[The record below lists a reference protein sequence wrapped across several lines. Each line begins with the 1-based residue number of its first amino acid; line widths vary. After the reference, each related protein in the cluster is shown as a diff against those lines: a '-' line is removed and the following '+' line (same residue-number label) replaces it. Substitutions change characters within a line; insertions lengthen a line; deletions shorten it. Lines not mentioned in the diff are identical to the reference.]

1 MSCLFVSDPLLL
13 HGVFAHGAA
22 GVIMLLGVVNYG
34 LHVYR
39 RWLAACRDAR
49 ETRAA
54 RQ

>member
-1 MSCLFVSDPLLL
+1 LFVSDPLLV

-22 GVIMLLGVVNYG
+22 GVVMLVNYG